1 MSTFG
6 KRLSELRKKK
16 GYSQTELAQRLNIAK
31 STLAMYEIDKRE
43 PSFDTLKKI
52 ASFFNVSV
60 DFLMCR
66 ENNPK
71 PFSPETFTKDDFV
84 YIPVLGRIKAGYNLI
99 AEQNIIGYSPV
110 PKTEV
115 KDGEYFFLEVTG
127 DSMIEEG
134 IKEGSRVLVRKQD
147 FVQNGKIAVVLV
159 NGDEATL
166 KRVYYQ
172 NDGKTVILQAANPRI
187 PPVVLPADEARIQG
201 QVVKVEFDV

>member
-1 MSTFG
+1 MSILGDRLRIARERKNLKQTQVKERTG
-6 KRLSELRKKK
+6 INNKTLSGWENGLSEPDSESLKI
-16 GYSQTELAQRLNIAK
+16 LANLYEV
-31 STLAMYEIDKRE
+31 STDWLLGRTD
-43 PSFDTLKKI
+43 
-52 ASFFNVSV
+52 
-60 DFLMCR
+60 
-66 ENNPK
+66 NPK

-84 YIPVLGRIKAGYNLI
+84 YLPVLGRIKAGYNLI

-110 PKTEV
+110 PKNEV

-134 IKEGSRVLVRKQD
+134 IREGSRVLVRKQNY
-147 FVQNGKIAVVLV
+147 VENGKIAVVLV

-172 NDGKTVILQAANPRI
+172 NDGKNVILQAANPRI

-201 QVVKVEFDV
+201 KVVKVEFDV

>member
-1 MSTFG
+1 MSILGDRLRIARERKNLKQTQVKERTG
-6 KRLSELRKKK
+6 INNKTLSGWENGLSEPDSESLKI
-16 GYSQTELAQRLNIAK
+16 LANLYEV
-31 STLAMYEIDKRE
+31 STDWLLGRTD
-43 PSFDTLKKI
+43 S
-52 ASFFNVSV
+52 
-60 DFLMCR
+60 
-66 ENNPK
+66 PK

-110 PKTEV
+110 PKNEV

-127 DSMIEEG
+127 DSMIEER
-134 IKEGSRVLVRKQD
+134 IREGSRVLVRKQNYVD
-147 FVQNGKIAVVLV
+147 NGKIAVVLV

-172 NDGKTVILQAANPRI
+172 NDGKTVILQAANSRI
-187 PPVVLPADEARIQG
+187 PPVVMPADEARIQG

>member
-1 MSTFG
+1 MSILGDRLRIARERKNLKQTQVKERTG
-6 KRLSELRKKK
+6 INNKTLSGWENGLSEPDSESLKI
-16 GYSQTELAQRLNIAK
+16 LANLYEV
-31 STLAMYEIDKRE
+31 STDWLLGRTD
-43 PSFDTLKKI
+43 
-52 ASFFNVSV
+52 
-60 DFLMCR
+60 
-66 ENNPK
+66 NPK

-110 PKTEV
+110 PKNEV

-127 DSMIEEG
+127 DSMIEER
-134 IKEGSRVLVRKQD
+134 IREGSRVLVRKQNYVD
-147 FVQNGKIAVVLV
+147 NGKIAVVLV

-172 NDGKTVILQAANPRI
+172 NDGKTVILQAANSRI
-187 PPVVLPADEARIQG
+187 PPVVMPADEARIQG

>member
-1 MSTFG
+1 MFH
-6 KRLSELRKKK
+6 KRLISLRKEKK
-16 GYSQTELAQRLNIAK
+16 LTQHELAKQLGITRSALSQYELGNRQPDYE
-31 STLAMYEIDKRE
+31 TLQ
-43 PSFDTLKKI
+43 KI
-52 ASFFNVSV
+52 AEFFECST
-60 DFLMCR
+60 DYLLGR

-84 YIPVLGRIKAGYNLI
+84 YLPVLGRIKAGYNLI

-110 PKTEV
+110 PKNEV

-134 IKEGSRVLVRKQD
+134 IREGSRVLVRKQNY
-147 FVQNGKIAVVLV
+147 VENGKIAVVLV

-172 NDGKTVILQAANPRI
+172 NDGKNVILQAANPRI

-201 QVVKVEFDV
+201 KVVKVEFDV

>member
-1 MSTFG
+1 MSILGDRLRIARERKNLKQTQVKERTG
-6 KRLSELRKKK
+6 INNKTLSGWENGLSEPDSESLKI
-16 GYSQTELAQRLNIAK
+16 LANLYEV
-31 STLAMYEIDKRE
+31 STDWLLGRTD
-43 PSFDTLKKI
+43 
-52 ASFFNVSV
+52 
-60 DFLMCR
+60 
-66 ENNPK
+66 NPK

-84 YIPVLGRIKAGYNLI
+84 YLPVLGRIKAGYNLV

-134 IKEGSRVLVRKQD
+134 IREGSRVLVRKQNY
-147 FVQNGKIAVVLV
+147 VNNGKMAVILV

>member
-1 MSTFG
+1 MSILGDRLRIARERKNLKQTQVKERTG
-6 KRLSELRKKK
+6 INNKTLSGWENGLSEPDSESLKI
-16 GYSQTELAQRLNIAK
+16 LANLYEV
-31 STLAMYEIDKRE
+31 STDWLLGRTD
-43 PSFDTLKKI
+43 
-52 ASFFNVSV
+52 
-60 DFLMCR
+60 
-66 ENNPK
+66 NPK
-71 PFSPETFTKDDFV
+71 PFNPETLTKDDFV
-84 YIPVLGRIKAGYNLI
+84 YLPVLGRIKAGYNLI

-110 PKTEV
+110 PKNEV

-134 IKEGSRVLVRKQD
+134 IREGSRVLVRKQNY
-147 FVQNGKIAVVLV
+147 VENGKIAVVLV

-201 QVVKVEFDV
+201 KVVKVEFDV

>member
-1 MSTFG
+1 MSILGDRLRIARERKNLKQTQVKERTG
-6 KRLSELRKKK
+6 INNKTLSGWENGLSEPDSESLKI
-16 GYSQTELAQRLNIAK
+16 LANLYEV
-31 STLAMYEIDKRE
+31 STDWLLGRTD
-43 PSFDTLKKI
+43 
-52 ASFFNVSV
+52 
-60 DFLMCR
+60 
-66 ENNPK
+66 NPK
-71 PFSPETFTKDDFV
+71 PFSPETLTKDDFV
-84 YIPVLGRIKAGYNLI
+84 YLPVLGRIKAGYNLI

-110 PKTEV
+110 PKNEV

-134 IKEGSRVLVRKQD
+134 IREGSRVLVRKQNY
-147 FVQNGKIAVVLV
+147 VENGKIAVVLV

-201 QVVKVEFDV
+201 KVVKVEFDV

>member
-1 MSTFG
+1 MSILGERLKIARERKKLKQTQVKEKTG
-6 KRLSELRKKK
+6 INNKTLSGWENGLSEPDSDSLRI
-16 GYSQTELAQRLNIAK
+16 LANLYEV
-31 STLAMYEIDKRE
+31 STDWLLGLTD
-43 PSFDTLKKI
+43 
-52 ASFFNVSV
+52 
-60 DFLMCR
+60 
-66 ENNPK
+66 NPK
-71 PFSPETFTKDDFV
+71 PFNPETLTKDDFV
-84 YIPVLGRIKAGYNLI
+84 YLPVLGRIKAGYNLI

-110 PKTEV
+110 PKNEV

-134 IKEGSRVLVRKQD
+134 IREGSRVLVRKQNY
-147 FVQNGKIAVVLV
+147 VENGKIAVVLV

-201 QVVKVEFDV
+201 KVVKVEFDV